1 MSKLLQEKQDE
12 PASFYLEQQQLYSDL
27 LAATR
32 QMPPVESLAKFE
44 GMFFGHSSS
53 TGLDVS
59 PFLYKILFA
68 NDETEFRNTLKR
80 ACYILVNN
88 WERSCQSDMVH
99 TLLALFD
106 QSSLKKSTASLSMT
120 RLRQWLLNFA
130 LSQDFEELKLYATQ
144 RIGPTHPDSW
154 SSRYATYQFAAQAM
168 DDRNSLEQKEAAR
181 KMARRLKNKFK
192 HELAMYTALSQ
203 SSRHLDRKYS
213 NPTVLGDQVLRLIKA
228 ILMRR
233 GQFSYRNVARLFQR
247 QMASISYRDYKEN
260 LVDYLCFAI
269 AQPEFVIALETA
281 LAQLLPQLYADQD
294 KKEVD
299 PSLVLRTCNRLIEL
313 LITEDNYR
321 PSPLFERLMAQ
332 GNPLNLATLILKII
346 LISPSSQLYLEA
358 RLASL
363 INYYRPYME
372 AECRGIVQFLEIC
385 DVMFA
390 IYSDNVEYS
399 LVRIKLDQNE
409 PEKME
414 DFHIFSRSS
423 RAAQQRAKL
432 ALRQR
437 QSEQVGSK
445 RS

>member
-1 MSKLLQEKQDE
+1 MNELPQENPDE
-12 PASFYLEQQQLYSDL
+12 TTSFYLEQQQLYSDL

-32 QMPPVESLAKFE
+32 ELPPVESLARFE
-44 GMFFGHSSS
+44 GMFFGRGSSA
-53 TGLDVS
+53 GLDIS

-80 ACYILVNN
+80 ACYILINN
-88 WERSCQSDMVH
+88 WDRRCQSDMVH

-106 QSSLKKSTASLSMT
+106 QPSLKKSTASLSMT

-130 LSQDFEELKLYATQ
+130 LSQDFEELKLYAAQ
-144 RIGPTHPDSW
+144 RNGPTHSSSW
-154 SSRYATYQFAAQAM
+154 SSRYATYQFTAQAM

-181 KMARRLKNKFK
+181 KMARRLKDKFK
-192 HELAMYTALSQ
+192 HELAMYTAFSQ
-203 SSRHLDRKYS
+203 SSGHSDRKYP

-247 QMASISYRDYKEN
+247 QMADVSYRDYKEN

-269 AQPEFVIALETA
+269 AQPEFVITLETA
-281 LAQLLPQLYADQD
+281 LAQFLPQLYADKD
-294 KKEVD
+294 EEEVE

-313 LITEDNYR
+313 LITENNYR
-321 PSPLFERLMAQ
+321 PSQLFEQLMAQ
-332 GNPLNLATLILKII
+332 GNSLNLATLILKIV
-346 LISPSSQLYLEA
+346 LISPGSQPYLEA

-363 INYYRPYME
+363 VNYYRPYMKT
-372 AECRGIVQFLEIC
+372 ECREIVQLLEIC

-390 IYSDNVEYS
+390 IYSDTVEYS
-399 LVRIKLDQNE
+399 LVRVKPYQSE

-414 DFHIFSRSS
+414 DFRIFSRIS
-423 RAAQQRAKL
+423 RAAQRRAKL
-432 ALRQR
+432 TLQQH
-437 QSEQVGSK
+437 QSEQVGAK